1 MSELVFAGR
10 VLGIDPGLTRCGY
23 AVIDARSVTD
33 ATAVALG
40 VIRTSAGEALP
51 RRLATLRAELAA
63 LITEFR
69 PATVVVEH
77 VFFQVNVRTAMSVG
91 QASGLA
97 LAEAAAAGCEVA
109 QYTPNQVKGAVAGWG
124 AASKEQVQ
132 RMVQTRLRL
141 SSTPQPPDAADAA
154 ALALCHLA
162 TVPLQRRVAEAVR
175 EAAVIGSLRG
185 EVLER
190 NVDGTVL
197 LEVGG
202 VGYVVAVTPR
212 TLAELEPTTSVFLH
226 VHHHVRESEQT
237 LFGFAT
243 REERA
248 TFQTLIATHG
258 VGPALA
264 MAILATHPPPAL
276 VDVVAAADVGALTM
290 VPGVGRKTAERLL
303 VELKSRLSVPV
314 LDPVG
319 GAGGGGSVIG
329 DVRDALAGLG
339 YGPEEIRE
347 SLRELPTDVD
357 AATLLRDAL
366 KVLGARRAG

>member
-1 MSELVFAGR
+1 
-10 VLGIDPGLTRCGY
+10 
-23 AVIDARSVTD
+23 
-33 ATAVALG
+33 
-40 VIRTSAGEALP
+40 
-51 RRLATLRAELAA
+51 
-63 LITEFR
+63 
-69 PATVVVEH
+69 
-77 VFFQVNVRTAMSVG
+77 
-91 QASGLA
+91 
-97 LAEAAAAGCEVA
+97 
-109 QYTPNQVKGAVAGWG
+109 
-124 AASKEQVQ
+124 
-132 RMVQTRLRL
+132 
-141 SSTPQPPDAADAA
+141 
-154 ALALCHLA
+154 
-162 TVPLQRRVAEAVR
+162 
-175 EAAVIGSLRG
+175 VIGSLRG

-190 NVDGTVL
+190 NADGTVL

-243 REERA
+243 REERT

-264 MAILATHPPPAL
+264 MAILATHPPRAL
-276 VDVVAAADVGALTM
+276 VDIVAAGDVGALTM

-303 VELKSRLSVPV
+303 VELKSRLAVPV

-319 GAGGGGSVIG
+319 TGGGGGSVVG

-339 YGPEEIRE
+339 YGPEEIRD

-357 AATLLRDAL
+357 AATMLRDAL

>member
-1 MSELVFAGR
+1 
-10 VLGIDPGLTRCGY
+10 
-23 AVIDARSVTD
+23 
-33 ATAVALG
+33 
-40 VIRTSAGEALP
+40 
-51 RRLATLRAELAA
+51 
-63 LITEFR
+63 
-69 PATVVVEH
+69 
-77 VFFQVNVRTAMSVG
+77 
-91 QASGLA
+91 
-97 LAEAAAAGCEVA
+97 
-109 QYTPNQVKGAVAGWG
+109 
-124 AASKEQVQ
+124 
-132 RMVQTRLRL
+132 
-141 SSTPQPPDAADAA
+141 
-154 ALALCHLA
+154 
-162 TVPLQRRVAEAVR
+162 
-175 EAAVIGSLRG
+175 VIGSLRG

-190 NVDGTVL
+190 NADGTVL

-212 TLAELEPTTSVFLH
+212 TLAELEPTTGVFLH

-243 REERA
+243 REERT

-264 MAILATHPPPAL
+264 MAILATHPPRAL
-276 VDVVAAADVGALTM
+276 VDIVAAGDVGALTM

-303 VELKSRLSVPV
+303 VELKSRLAVPV

-319 GAGGGGSVIG
+319 SAGGGGSVVG

-339 YGPEEIRE
+339 YGPEEIRD

-357 AATLLRDAL
+357 AATMLRDAL

>member
-1 MSELVFAGR
+1 M
-10 VLGIDPGLTRCGY
+10 
-23 AVIDARSVTD
+23 
-33 ATAVALG
+33 
-40 VIRTSAGEALP
+40 
-51 RRLATLRAELAA
+51 
-63 LITEFR
+63 
-69 PATVVVEH
+69 
-77 VFFQVNVRTAMSVG
+77 
-91 QASGLA
+91 
-97 LAEAAAAGCEVA
+97 
-109 QYTPNQVKGAVAGWG
+109 
-124 AASKEQVQ
+124 
-132 RMVQTRLRL
+132 
-141 SSTPQPPDAADAA
+141 
-154 ALALCHLA
+154 
-162 TVPLQRRVAEAVR
+162 
-175 EAAVIGSLRG
+175 IGSLRG

-264 MAILATHPPPAL
+264 MAILATHPPRAL

-319 GAGGGGSVIG
+319 GAGGGSSVIG

>member
-1 MSELVFAGR
+1 
-10 VLGIDPGLTRCGY
+10 
-23 AVIDARSVTD
+23 
-33 ATAVALG
+33 
-40 VIRTSAGEALP
+40 
-51 RRLATLRAELAA
+51 
-63 LITEFR
+63 
-69 PATVVVEH
+69 
-77 VFFQVNVRTAMSVG
+77 
-91 QASGLA
+91 
-97 LAEAAAAGCEVA
+97 
-109 QYTPNQVKGAVAGWG
+109 
-124 AASKEQVQ
+124 
-132 RMVQTRLRL
+132 
-141 SSTPQPPDAADAA
+141 
-154 ALALCHLA
+154 
-162 TVPLQRRVAEAVR
+162 
-175 EAAVIGSLRG
+175 VIGSLRG
-185 EVLER
+185 DVLER

-243 REERA
+243 REERT

-264 MAILATHPPPAL
+264 MAILATHPPRAL
-276 VDVVAAADVGALTM
+276 VDIVAAGDVGALTM

-347 SLRELPTDVD
+347 SLRELPSDVD